1 MLIDAI
7 SPALRRFSAALAAFV
22 LIALTASIVP
32 AMAEGVPLTSLL
44 SPAEGTWRTLN
55 GTEMTVAPC
64 PTGQGLCGTLSWV
77 LIPKANAEQCRQ
89 TDHAAFASL
98 MMDYKNPDKAK
109 QTRPILGLNM
119 LTLVAT
125 GDPTAFTGS
134 VYNPEDGSTND
145 VQIYILNGGQTLR
158 IGGGCINAM
167 CVQSQD
173 WPKVPDRTG
182 TPDFSCDGG
191 Q

>member
-7 SPALRRFSAALAAFV
+7 SCAVRRIAPVLMGLVLATMAVVPAL
-22 LIALTASIVP
+22 
-32 AMAEGVPLTSLL
+32 AEGVPLTSLM
-44 SPAEGTWRTLN
+44 SPAEGTWRTQN
-55 GTEMTVAPC
+55 GTEVTVAPC

-77 LIPKANAEQCRQ
+77 LIPKANSDQCKG

-98 MMDYKNPDKAK
+98 MMDYKNPDKAQ
-109 QTRPILGLNM
+109 QTRPVLGLNM
-119 LTLVAT
+119 MQLTPT
-125 GDPTAFTGS
+125 NDPTAFTVR

-145 VQIYILNGGQTLR
+145 GQLYILNNGQTLR
-158 IGGGCINAM
+158 IGGGCVNAM
-167 CVQSQD
+167 CVESQD
-173 WPKVPDRTG
+173 WPKVPDREG